1 MSTTT
6 KDTNPSGS
14 PPKTPSPEP
23 RKPKEFVTPP
33 TDAKPEKDEL
43 QGELDKFFE
52 GIKDIDEA
60 QRKLLTELYIA
71 NGQDAFD
78 AEAAAVGRLKQEEY
92 LALPRGF
99 AMPRITPVNVGR
111 AHVRSSFPA
120 QFLAAVYLM
129 NKERAPSGENAV
141 TYAFIRMEA
150 VKMGWVENQKEII
163 YLAFDRYADAIRE
176 LATDLAGV
184 RNQLSTFRLAA
195 FLVPL
200 VCEHTFR
207 VTGHHYITGLA
218 SDYQTRYRKTLKA
231 CLSEELMQLLQPAT
245 LFHHVLHWVS
255 PARAYNV
262 MNAQIST
269 QTLPDAIVIR
279 ANAAPAGWA
288 IITTTAAVIE
298 AMDSANVSEQ
308 VKEAFDG
315 DLEDVET
322 AAKNIKGDVR
332 KWHKAYFAYGVPPP
346 TREELDDMEDSKA
359 TAISFAPY
367 AQGFIEGTLKD
378 AALGQAQA
386 LKKHAELNPV
396 ARQRAARFF
405 RQLTRVQVG
414 EVKDLFQTKL
424 NRPTAAGDDE

>member
-1 MSTTT
+1 M
-6 KDTNPSGS
+6 
-14 PPKTPSPEP
+14 
-23 RKPKEFVTPP
+23 
-33 TDAKPEKDEL
+33 
-43 QGELDKFFE
+43 
-52 GIKDIDEA
+52 
-60 QRKLLTELYIA
+60 
-71 NGQDAFD
+71 
-78 AEAAAVGRLKQEEY
+78 
-92 LALPRGF
+92 
-99 AMPRITPVNVGR
+99 M
-111 AHVRSSFPA
+111 
-120 QFLAAVYLM
+120 
-129 NKERAPSGENAV
+129 
-141 TYAFIRMEA
+141 
-150 VKMGWVENQKEII
+150 
-163 YLAFDRYADAIRE
+163 
-176 LATDLAGV
+176 
-184 RNQLSTFRLAA
+184 
-195 FLVPL
+195 
-200 VCEHTFR
+200 
-207 VTGHHYITGLA
+207 
-218 SDYQTRYRKTLKA
+218 TLKA
-231 CLSEELMQLLQPAT
+231 CLGEELFQLLPPAT

-424 NRPTAAGDDE
+424 NRPTTAGDDE